1 MSSRDGGHVAGT
13 RQGGMTGVRQ
23 ANEDALKDV
32 APGDLSGGV
41 MPRDLFEDWYQR
53 IQDTSRLLDMCRTE
67 ILSRPKME
75 LARIGVGERMRRG
88 AGVEDGTSDGSAAVN
103 TDGIEIDAEKGV
115 LNWNLP
121 RETVEDTIGQV
132 DEIVLDKMANQWA
145 VDTQDLGI
153 NGDTADT
160 SGGDS
165 QAFLTQNDGWLKIL
179 NDRSGTN
186 TYDHQGGAID
196 TSLWHEGRSALPNEF
211 KRSEVVNEPIYM
223 MNLSHIE
230 GYEYELTQREDP
242 LGAAVL
248 FSDDDI
254 TPFNYDVWGFAGW
267 PEDTALFTYP
277 ENLIYAV
284 WRETE
289 IEVLDATDKT
299 AENDWWARYFMRT
312 RDDYQVED
320 EEGAVLINNLPTA

>member
-1 MSSRDGGHVAGT
+1 MSRAA
-13 RQGGMTGVRQ
+13 GGMTGVRRS
-23 ANEDALKDV
+23 NEKAVEKFDTA
-32 APGDLSGGV
+32 DLSGGV
-41 MPRDLFEDWYQR
+41 MPRDLFEDWFR
-53 IQDTSRLLDMCRTE
+53 RVQDTAMLMDMVRTE
-67 ILSRPKME
+67 ILPRPKME

-88 AGVEDGTSDGSAAVN
+88 GGETEGTSSDSATVD
-103 TDGIEIDAEKGV
+103 TGGIQMDAEKG
-115 LNWNLP
+115 LLSWDLQ
-121 RETVEDTIGQV
+121 REAVEDTIGQV
-132 DEIVLDKMANQWA
+132 DEIVLDKMASQWA
-145 VDTQDLGI
+145 TDTQDLGI
-153 NGDTADT
+153 NGNEDDS
-160 SGGDS
+160 SGGAS

-179 NDRSGTN
+179 DERTDTN

-196 TSLWHEGRSALPNEF
+196 TSLWHEARSALPNKF
-211 KRSEVVNEPIYM
+211 KRNKTVNDPVYM

-230 GYEYELTQREDP
+230 DYEYDLTQREDP

-254 TPFNYDVWGFAGW
+254 TPFNYDVYGFAAW

-277 ENLIYAV
+277 ENLIYGV

-299 AENDWWARYFMRT
+299 AENDLFARYFMRT
-312 RDDYQVED
+312 RDDFSVED